1 METERLMGHLGRIV
15 TLCGA
20 ALLAFSSVRAEEPQK
35 GEIMSK
41 PITVTVGQN
50 EGDIRGN
57 DDKAIQ
63 AAADYVVRMGGGV
76 LQVLP
81 GEYTMYNALHLHSGS
96 TVRGSGPNTVLK
108 KAPSFRSKIVQEVD
122 WYDREVP
129 VADASGF
136 RVGGGVMLQS
146 KAAPSSGAQSLQMTV
161 VRIDGNVLTVDDR
174 INKNFWTQYE
184 PSAAALYPL
193 IRGERVND
201 VRIENIVLDG
211 NREQNEEINGNY
223 AGAIFM
229 QWCDRVVIDGV
240 TCRNYNGDGISLQV
254 CDDAQVLNCVSDNN
268 GNLGF
273 HPGSGCMRPIFR
285 NCVSRGNSLGFFFCW
300 GVRNGLVENCTF
312 TENKD
317 YGVSYGHRDTDNLVR
332 NCKITKNGKVG
343 VLFRKE
349 EIEYF
354 GGHRNTLENCEI
366 RDNGAA
372 ENGCGVDIRGETHDL
387 TFRGCKIGDTGK
399 GLQKI
404 GIRIGAQ
411 AYNIHTEGNEFMK
424 LVKDVEKMP
433 PEQQAEK
440 K

>member
-1 METERLMGHLGRIV
+1 MRRERGLRHRGMIAGLGWAVLMACPGI
-15 TLCGA
+15 A
-20 ALLAFSSVRAEEPQK
+20 AGGPQK
-35 GEIMSK
+35 GETMTK

-57 DDKAIQ
+57 DDRAIQ
-63 AAADYVVRMGGGV
+63 AAADYVTRLGGGV
-76 LQVLP
+76 LQILP
-81 GEYTMYNALHLHSGS
+81 GEYTMHNALHLHSGL
-96 TVRGSGPNTVLK
+96 TVRGSGANTVLK

-146 KAAPSSGAQSLQMTV
+146 KGAPSGSAQSLQMTV
-161 VRIDGNVLTVDDR
+161 VRIDGNVLTVNDR

-184 PSAAALYPL
+184 PSAATLHPL

-201 VRIENIVLDG
+201 VRVEHIVLDG
-211 NREQNEEINGNY
+211 DREHNEEINGNY

-229 QWCDRVVIDGV
+229 QWCDRVVIEGV

-268 GNLGF
+268 ANLGF

-285 NCVSRGNSLGFFFCW
+285 DCVSRGNGLGFFFCW

-349 EIEYF
+349 EVEYF

-366 RDNGAA
+366 TDNGAA
-372 ENGCGVDIRGETHDL
+372 ENGCGVDIRGNTHDL
-387 TFRGCKIGDTGK
+387 MFKGCKIGDTGQ

-404 GIRIGAQ
+404 GIRMSAE
-411 AYNIHTEGNEFMK
+411 ASRIHYEGSEFFK
-424 LVKDVEKMP
+424 LQKDVERLL
-433 PEQQAEK
+433 PEAQAEK